1 MRVVLR
7 ARGDFGEWRDA
18 ARGLLAQ
25 GVTPRDIDWLS
36 EKAVGQELFPPAPV
50 PKSATRLVSVPKD
63 FLPLAESLICH
74 SDPARFDL
82 AYRLLWRLQSDKNLL
97 LIKSDTDVARSH
109 ALDRSVRR
117 DSHKMHAF
125 VRFKE
130 VPAGGK
136 RRAFVAWFEPD
147 HFIVARNAGFFQR
160 RFTDMDW
167 VIATPN
173 GSIAWD
179 GETVHF
185 CDEPAEKPDIID
197 DADDLWR
204 TYYANIFN
212 PARLKV
218 KMMQTEMPKKYWK
231 NLPEA
236 TLIPQLIA
244 GAEQRVREMG
254 ERAAS
259 DSAPAFHA
267 RLQMPQKAVRSQLP
281 QTQNGTETN
290 VE

>member
-1 MRVVLR
+1 MR

-18 ARGLLAQ
+18 ARGLLTQ
-25 GVTPRDIDWLS
+25 GIMPRDIDWLS
-36 EKAVGQELFPPAPV
+36 EDAAGQELFPPR
-50 PKSATRLVSVPKD
+50 SAEHGIERPVSVPKD

-82 AYRLLWRLQSDKNLL
+82 AYRLLWRLQNEKNLL
-97 LIKSDTDVARSH
+97 LIKSDPDVARAH
-109 ALDRSVRR
+109 AFNRSIHR

-130 VPAGGK
+130 VPAEGT

-147 HFIVARNAGFFQR
+147 HYIVARNAGFFQR

-167 VIATPN
+167 VIATPK

-179 GETVHF
+179 GDTVRF
-185 CDEPAEKPDIID
+185 CDKPAEQPDIAD
-197 DADDLWR
+197 DADELWR

-218 KMMQTEMPKKYWK
+218 KMMQAEMPKKYWK

-236 TLIPQLIA
+236 ALIPDLIS
-244 GAEQRVREMG
+244 GAEQRVREMA
-254 ERAAS
+254 ERVAS
-259 DSAPAFHA
+259 DQAPAFHA
-267 RLQMPQKAVRSQLP
+267 RLQSRQS
-281 QTQNGTETN
+281 
-290 VE
+290 

>member
-18 ARGLLAQ
+18 ARDLLTQ
-25 GVTPRDIDWLS
+25 GVDPRDIDWMS
-36 EKAVGQELFPPAPV
+36 EDLIGQELFTPV
-50 PKSATRLVSVPKD
+50 PAIKSAARSVSVSKD

-74 SDPARFDL
+74 GDPSRFDL
-82 AYRLLWRLQSDKNLL
+82 AYRLLWRLQTEKDLLHIRSDP
-97 LIKSDTDVARSH
+97 DVARAH
-109 ALDRSVRR
+109 KLNRSVHR

-130 VPAGGK
+130 VPASGP

-147 HFIVARNAGFFQR
+147 HYIVARNAGFFQR

-167 VIATPN
+167 LIATPK

-179 GETVHF
+179 GETVRF
-185 CDEPAEKPDIID
+185 SDEPADQPEIMDE
-197 DADDLWR
+197 AEELWR
-204 TYYANIFN
+204 TYFANIFN
-212 PARLKV
+212 PARLKL
-218 KMMQTEMPKKYWK
+218 KMMQSEMPKKYWK

-236 TLIPQLIA
+236 ALIPDLIA
-244 GAEQRVREMG
+244 NAEQRVRDMA
-254 ERAAS
+254 ERAAN

-267 RLQMPQKAVRSQLP
+267 RLQTRKF
-281 QTQNGTETN
+281 
-290 VE
+290 

>member
-7 ARGDFGEWRDA
+7 ARGDFGEWRDT

-25 GVTPRDIDWLS
+25 GVDPRDIDWLS
-36 EKAVGQELFPPAPV
+36 EEAVGQELFPPVPAPR
-50 PKSATRLVSVPKD
+50 SAAHRVSVPKD

-74 SDPARFDL
+74 SDLARFDL

-97 LIKSDTDVARSH
+97 LIKSDPDVERAH
-109 ALDRSVRR
+109 ALNRSVHR
-117 DSHKMHAF
+117 DGHKMHAF

-130 VPAGGK
+130 VPAPGL

-147 HFIVARNAGFFQR
+147 HWIVARNAGFFQR

-167 VIATPN
+167 MIATPK
-173 GSIAWD
+173 GSIVWD
-179 GETVHF
+179 GESVRF
-185 CDEPAEKPDIID
+185 CDEPAEQPDIMD

-236 TLIPQLIA
+236 VLIPELIV
-244 GAEQRVREMG
+244 GAEQRVREMA

-259 DSAPAFHA
+259 NSAPVFHA
-267 RLQMPQKAVRSQLP
+267 RLQSRK
-281 QTQNGTETN
+281 T
-290 VE
+290 